1 MKNIRI
7 VLVRTKYPRNIGMVS
22 RLMENFGVE
31 KLLLVNPQCELTY
44 EAQQGAAQGQEALR
58 NVQIY
63 PTWEEFYR
71 TEKEGFRVALTRRQ
85 GRRRPSLALQEL
97 LQLDVVNPQKPIYFI
112 FGAEDHGLRAE
123 DMEMVHRVAHF
134 DLPGSLQSMNL
145 SHAVLMVLQSYYSQF
160 DYTHDVSHSSEEI
173 HSPEASLRIWLE
185 TINWT

>member
-63 PTWEEFYR
+63 PTWESGPLRF
-71 TEKEGFRVALTRRQ
+71 TRK
-85 GRRRPSLALQEL
+85 PAKHESLPCRSYGSSEL
-97 LQLDVVNPQKPIYFI
+97 L
-112 FGAEDHGLRAE
+112 
-123 DMEMVHRVAHF
+123 
-134 DLPGSLQSMNL
+134 
-145 SHAVLMVLQSYYSQF
+145 
-160 DYTHDVSHSSEEI
+160 
-173 HSPEASLRIWLE
+173 
-185 TINWT
+185 